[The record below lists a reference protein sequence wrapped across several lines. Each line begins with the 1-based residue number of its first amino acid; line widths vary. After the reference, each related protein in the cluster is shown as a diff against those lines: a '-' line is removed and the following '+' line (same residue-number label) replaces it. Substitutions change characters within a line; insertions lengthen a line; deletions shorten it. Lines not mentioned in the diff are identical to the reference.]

1 MLKIKH
7 MNGQQDLS
15 RRERQVMEILYRMDS
30 ASVEQIR
37 SQIPNPPSYS
47 AVRVTINVLER
58 KGHVRHA
65 KRGRRYVYTPTTP
78 RRTAVQGAVRS
89 LLRTYFDDS
98 LRDAMAAMLDL
109 HSGQLSDAEI
119 VELAKAIRKR
129 RKGGSK

>member
-1 MLKIKH
+1 
-7 MNGQQDLS
+7 
-15 RRERQVMEILYRMDS
+15 MDS

-65 KRGRRYVYTPTTP
+65 KRGRRYVYTPTAP